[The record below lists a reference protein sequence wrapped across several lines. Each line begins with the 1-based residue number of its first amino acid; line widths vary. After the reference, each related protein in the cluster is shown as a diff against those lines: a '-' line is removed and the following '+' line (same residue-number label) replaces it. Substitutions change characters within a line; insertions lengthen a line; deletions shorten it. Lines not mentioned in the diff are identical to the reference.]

1 MMQVPDMTFRTI
13 LLPVTGDGAELGRS
27 LRIWRALRRVKQMR
41 AAELLRVSQ
50 ATVSRWE
57 NGRLVPTREEQA
69 AIRTLL
75 AARLDSAADHELARL
90 VTQSPRPVHL
100 ICDLTHRLLALS
112 ASRRCDWQ
120 GGRGALMGQSLWRF
134 ASDELRAAEES
145 LGAHGWYQPA
155 PPAIEGHTGANRSR
169 RLRIRPGRFRFTRFQ
184 LSDGSHAR
192 LVETLSVEGDS
203 RVRGELMRY

>member
-1 MMQVPDMTFRTI
+1 VAAAVAGEDEMMQSIETT

-27 LRIWRALRRVKQMR
+27 LRTWRALRRVKQMQ

-50 ATVSRWE
+50 ATISRWE
-57 NGRLVPTREEQA
+57 NGQLTPSQEEQA
-69 AIRTLL
+69 AIRQLL

-90 VTQSPRPVHL
+90 VTSSARPVHL

-112 ASRRCDWQ
+112 ASRADDWQ
-120 GGRGALMGQSLWRF
+120 GGRGELLGQSLRRF
-134 ASDELRAAEES
+134 ASDELRTAEES
-145 LGAHGWYQPA
+145 LGDHGWYQPA

-184 LSDGSHAR
+184 LSDGSYAR
-192 LVETLSVEGDS
+192 LVETLSVD
-203 RVRGELMRY
+203 

>member
-1 MMQVPDMTFRTI
+1 MMQITETT

-27 LRIWRALRRVKQMR
+27 LRVWRALRRVKQMQ

-50 ATVSRWE
+50 ATISRWE
-57 NGRLVPTREEQA
+57 NGLLAPTQAEQA
-69 AIRTLL
+69 AIRHLL

-90 VTQSPRPVHL
+90 VTSSDRPVHL

-112 ASRRCDWQ
+112 STRSRDWQ
-120 GGRGALMGQSLWRF
+120 GGRRELMGQSLWRF
-134 ASDELRAAEES
+134 ASDELRVAEES
-145 LGAHGWYQPA
+145 LGDHGWYQPA
-155 PPAIEGHTGANRSR
+155 PPAIEGHTGANRSQ

-192 LVETLSVEGDS
+192 LVETLSVE
-203 RVRGELMRY
+203 

>member
-1 MMQVPDMTFRTI
+1 MQATEMTF
-13 LLPVTGDGAELGRS
+13 LPVTGDSAGLGRS
-27 LRIWRALRRVKQMR
+27 LRVWRALRRVKQMR

-50 ATVSRWE
+50 ATISRWE
-57 NGRLVPTREEQA
+57 NGGLVPTQEEQV
-69 AIRTLL
+69 AIRQLL

-90 VTQSPRPVHL
+90 VTNSDRPVHL

-112 ASRRCDWQ
+112 SARSSDWR
-120 GGRGALMGQSLWRF
+120 GGRGELMGQSLWRF

-145 LGAHGWYQPA
+145 LGGHGWYQP
-155 PPAIEGHTGANRSR
+155 IEGHTGANRSP

-192 LVETLSVEGDS
+192 LVETLSVE
-203 RVRGELMRY
+203 